1 MHMKYRH
8 YMTIEGVKYT
18 FDYSNSPTFKTNKLL
33 HPEDKTFYYVQL
45 GDSQAEYKKLD
56 SMYEVDKEG
65 FYFVPVE
72 DVTTLGSEPCNQ

>member
-1 MHMKYRH
+1 MKYRH

-72 DVTTLGSEPCNQ
+72 DVTTLGSEPWNQ

>member
-1 MHMKYRH
+1 MNYRH

-56 SMYEVDKEG
+56 SMYKVDKEG

-72 DVTTLGSEPCNQ
+72 DVTTLGSEPCNL

>member
-1 MHMKYRH
+1 MYRH
-8 YMTIEGVKYT
+8 YMTIKRVKYT
-18 FDYSNSPTFKTNKLL
+18 FDYSDSPAFKTNKLL